1 MERLAI
7 LPFENLT
14 PDPSL
19 DWAGLALA
27 RILAEEL
34 TASTNLLPFTAD
46 TMASARLSNAVR
58 AVQGYYTSDRGRL
71 VFRAVVRGLASSR
84 NEKWLESSP
93 GGDTVVGAATEFA
106 KQIEK
111 RTRPFGTQNTAA
123 VRAWG
128 EALATADPARKAGL
142 LEKAIAADPAFGG
155 AYTELAQSYM
165 AAGDQGRALDVV
177 KRARERLSVFTDVD
191 RARMELLDATLT
203 NNADQ
208 RRNALVALSR
218 LISTDPQTARTL
230 ADAEL
235 AARHI
240 GAAVEM
246 YRNAVALDSDN
257 AALLNLLG
265 YAEAYDGNVDRAR
278 AALERYRAL
287 DPKGIN
293 PLDSLG
299 EVHFICGKFAEA
311 EKYFVEAANL
321 QPGPATAVQL
331 LKAAQ
336 ARYLAGDTA
345 GADALEARAGQSGG
359 GGANLLVAIRRAQ
372 WLYVTGRRDQAVAAA
387 EKVAGAQGSEPAAYA
402 AMQLA
407 VWKLDSGDRE
417 RAKQLAASAA
427 TSARSPGIQRTAAL
441 IGAMAGGPLTGF
453 DSAAALT
460 AQAYAALFSKDLVNA
475 ARLFQ
480 ELLAKTSP
488 ASDGEIRTMLAVAL
502 NGTGKQ
508 SDARALLIRYFI
520 PIGSTEDALFASQ
533 AFPHFIELR
542 K

>member
-1 MERLAI
+1 M
-7 LPFENLT
+7 
-14 PDPSL
+14 
-19 DWAGLALA
+19 
-27 RILAEEL
+27 
-34 TASTNLLPFTAD
+34 LPFTVE

-58 AVQGYYTSDRGRL
+58 AVQGYFTSDRGRL
-71 VFRAVVRGLASSR
+71 VFRAVVRGLGSSR
-84 NEKWLESSP
+84 NEKWMESSP
-93 GGDTVVGAATEFA
+93 GGDAVVGAATDFA
-106 KQIEK
+106 KEIEK
-111 RTRPFGTQNTAA
+111 RTRPFGTQNTVA

-128 EALATADPARKAGL
+128 EALAASDPVRKAGL

-155 AYTELAQSYM
+155 AYTELAQAYM
-165 AAGDQGRALDVV
+165 ADGDQGRALDVV
-177 KRARERLSVFTDVD
+177 KRARERLSGFTDVD
-191 RARMELLDATLT
+191 RARMELLDATLN

-230 ADAEL
+230 ADVEL

-246 YRNAVALDSDN
+246 YRNAAALEPDN
-257 AALLNLLG
+257 PALLNLLG
-265 YAEAYDGNVDRAR
+265 YAEAYDGNIDRAR
-278 AALERYRAL
+278 TTLERYRAL

-311 EKYFVEAANL
+311 EKYFLDAANL

-336 ARYLAGDTA
+336 SRYLAGDLP
-345 GADALEARAGQSGG
+345 GADSLEARAEQSGG

-387 EKVAGAQGSEPAAYA
+387 ERVAGAQGSEAAAYA
-402 AMQLA
+402 AMQAA
-407 VWKLDSGDRE
+407 VWRLDSGDPE
-417 RAKQLAASAA
+417 RAKQLAQSAA

-441 IGAMAGGPLTGF
+441 IGAMAGGPATGL
-453 DSAAALT
+453 DPAIALT
-460 AQAYAALFSKDLVNA
+460 AQAYAALFNKDLASA
-475 ARLFQ
+475 AKFFQ
-480 ELLAKTSP
+480 DLLAKTSP
-488 ASDGEIRTMLAVAL
+488 ASDGGIRTMLALAL

-508 SDARALLIRYFI
+508 ADARPLLSRYFI

-533 AFPHFIELR
+533 AFPHFVEMR
-542 K
+542 KALIAR